1 MRLLFPALAL
11 TLAVCINIPG
21 NAQRRRI
28 RPVKPKVVTV
38 TPESLMDE
46 YRFDEAI
53 TLLTKKI
60 EEEKK
65 KKSSTVA
72 LEAQLHQAR
81 MGAEMISGTERI
93 TIIDS
98 MVVDADAF
106 LSAYRLSAGCG
117 TLAPLASI
125 APTLVRNRTQ
135 GAMPA
140 FLNDFG
146 DRMVFADT
154 DSAGL
159 TKLYECFTSAAGMER
174 PVRLEGMGSDDD
186 AQAYPFVLSDGV
198 TLYFAA
204 QGEESLGGYDIFVT
218 RRTSATGPF
227 VKAENVGMPFNSPAN
242 DYLMVIDEQA
252 QIGWFVSDRRQP
264 AGKVCIYRFVPNE
277 VRQTLSPDTDSADDI
292 RRQARITAIAAC
304 RADAT
309 ARTEALARLQAI
321 QSGEGGAATGSLRNG
336 SKPLVLPGDVLCT
349 SPSQLKDSKAR
360 AIAER
365 LFTIQAQLAQ
375 KNQRLEALRQEYSVR
390 QTNII
395 RNNILNLEREVATLY
410 SEQKSQRA
418 ALRQVLEKQ

>member
-11 TLAVCINIPG
+11 TLAFCINIPG

-28 RPVKPKVVTV
+28 RPVKPTVTV
-38 TPESLMDE
+38 TPEDLMNA

-53 TLLTKKI
+53 TDLTKKI
-60 EEEKK
+60 DEEKK
-65 KKSSTVA
+65 KKNSTVT

-81 MGAEMISGTERI
+81 MGAEMLSGTERI

-106 LSAYRLSAGCG
+106 LSAYRLSVGCG

-125 APTLVRNRTQ
+125 APTLVRNSTQ

-174 PVRLEGMGSDDD
+174 PVRLTGMGSDDD
-186 AQAYPFVLSDGV
+186 DQAYPYLLSDGV

-218 RRTSATGPF
+218 RRMSATGPF

-242 DYLMVIDEQA
+242 DYMMVIDEQA
-252 QIGWFVSDRRQP
+252 RIGWFVSDRRQP
-264 AGKVCIYRFVPNE
+264 AGKVCIYRFVPND

-292 RRQARITAIAAC
+292 RQQARITSIAAC
-304 RADAT
+304 CADAT
-309 ARTEALARLQAI
+309 ERNEALARLQSI
-321 QSGEGGAATGSLRNG
+321 RSSEEGTTTGGRRSGSR
-336 SKPLVLPGDVLCT
+336 PLVLPGDVLCT
-349 SPSQLKDSKAR
+349 SPSQLKDGRAR

-365 LFTIQAQLAQ
+365 LFAIQTQLAQ
-375 KNQRLEALRQEYSVR
+375 KSQRLEALREEYSVR
-390 QTNII
+390 QTGMI
-395 RNNILNLEREVATLY
+395 RNNILNLENEVATLY

-418 ALRQVLEKQ
+418 ALRQVLEKK

>member
-11 TLAVCINIPG
+11 TLAFCINIPG

-28 RPVKPKVVTV
+28 RPVKPTVTV
-38 TPESLMDE
+38 TPEDLMNE

-53 TLLTKKI
+53 TALTKKI
-60 EEEKK
+60 DEEKK
-65 KKSSTVA
+65 KKNSTVT

-81 MGAEMISGTERI
+81 MGAEMLSGTERI

-106 LSAYRLSAGCG
+106 LSAYRLSVGCG

-125 APTLVRNRTQ
+125 APTLVRNSTQ

-174 PVRLEGMGSDDD
+174 PVRLTGMGSDDD
-186 AQAYPFVLSDGV
+186 DQAYPYLLSDGV

-218 RRTSATGPF
+218 RRMSATGPF

-242 DYLMVIDEQA
+242 DYMMVIDEQA
-252 QIGWFVSDRRQP
+252 RIGWFVSDRRQP
-264 AGKVCIYRFVPNE
+264 AGKVCIYRFVPND
-277 VRQTLSPDTDSADDI
+277 VRQTLSPDTDSADAI
-292 RRQARITAIAAC
+292 RQQARITSIAAC
-304 RADAT
+304 CADAT
-309 ARTEALARLQAI
+309 ERNEALARLQSI
-321 QSGEGGAATGSLRNG
+321 RSSEEGTTTGGRRSGSR
-336 SKPLVLPGDVLCT
+336 PLVLPGDVLCT
-349 SPSQLKDSKAR
+349 SPSQLKDGRAR

-365 LFTIQAQLAQ
+365 LFAIQTQLTQ
-375 KNQRLEALRQEYSVR
+375 KSQRLEALREEYSVR
-390 QTNII
+390 QTGMI
-395 RNNILNLEREVATLY
+395 RNNILNLENEVATLY

-418 ALRQVLEKQ
+418 ALRQVLERK

>member
-11 TLAVCINIPG
+11 TLAFCINIPG

-28 RPVKPKVVTV
+28 RPVKPTVTV
-38 TPESLMDE
+38 TPEDLMNE

-53 TLLTKKI
+53 TALTKMI
-60 EEEKK
+60 DEEKK
-65 KKSSTVA
+65 KKNSTVN

-81 MGAEMISGTERI
+81 MGAEMLSGTERI

-106 LSAYRLSAGCG
+106 LSAYRLSVGCG

-125 APTLVRNRTQ
+125 APTLVRNSTQ

-174 PVRLEGMGSDDD
+174 PVRLTGMGSDDD
-186 AQAYPFVLSDGV
+186 DQAYPYLLSDGV

-218 RRTSATGPF
+218 RRMSATGPF

-242 DYLMVIDEQA
+242 DYMMVIDEQA
-252 QIGWFVSDRRQP
+252 RIGWFVSDRRQP
-264 AGKVCIYRFVPNE
+264 AGKVCIYRFVPND
-277 VRQTLSPDTDSADDI
+277 VRQTLSPDTDSADAI
-292 RRQARITAIAAC
+292 RQQARITSIAAC
-304 RADAT
+304 CADAT
-309 ARTEALARLQAI
+309 ERNEALARLQSI
-321 QSGEGGAATGSLRNG
+321 RSSEEGTTTGGRRSGSR
-336 SKPLVLPGDVLCT
+336 PLVLPGDVLCT
-349 SPSQLKDSKAR
+349 SPSQLKDGRAR

-365 LFTIQAQLAQ
+365 LFAIQTQLAQ
-375 KNQRLEALRQEYSVR
+375 KSQRLEALREEYSVR
-390 QTNII
+390 QTGMI
-395 RNNILNLEREVATLY
+395 RNNILNLENEVATLY

-418 ALRQVLEKQ
+418 ALRQVLEKK